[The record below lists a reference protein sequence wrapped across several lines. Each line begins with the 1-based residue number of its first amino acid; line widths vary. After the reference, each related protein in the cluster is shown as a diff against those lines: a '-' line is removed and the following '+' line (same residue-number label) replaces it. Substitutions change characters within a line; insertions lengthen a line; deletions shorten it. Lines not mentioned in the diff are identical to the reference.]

1 MDLLGVGDDS
11 RFVDFAGRTEHR
23 GALEQI
29 MTDWCVQRTQA
40 EVVEAFTA
48 ADAAIGPVLD
58 MAEIAEDP
66 HYAQRGTIETVSDE
80 FDGTPMQSVI
90 ARLSATPG
98 SIRWVGRGLDADGDE
113 ITATGW

>member
-1 MDLLGVGDDS
+1 
-11 RFVDFAGRTEHR
+11 
-23 GALEQI
+23 
-29 MTDWCVQRTQA
+29 MTAWCAARPRSDVI
-40 EVVEAFTA
+40 EAFTA

-58 MAEIAEDP
+58 MADIAVDP
-66 HYAQRGTIETVSDE
+66 HFANRGAIEVVEDD

-98 SIRWVGRGLDADGDE
+98 AIRWVGRALDADGDD